1 MNIKITSNKVADGF
15 NATYYS
21 GNKGDVYRFH
31 TDELILRS
39 ECAWRQRFIR
49 GSVKM
54 IEKPDG
60 AGDWPV
66 LIAGDCDQHL
76 PDLVPGDYCYEAQE
90 DDTFWVSLCALS
102 GGYPAPFQHIDLS
115 LKNGEV
121 FTLKQGSIL
130 VLGSGSLVSGE
141 KVVTGPIAVFAKSK
155 DVAFE
160 AQGHVIAVA
169 GWR

>member
-1 MNIKITSNKVADGF
+1 MDIKITSHRVADGF

-39 ECAWRQRFIR
+39 ECAWRQRFVR

-54 IEKPDG
+54 IEKPEA
-60 AGDWPV
+60 AGEFPLRV
-66 LIAGDCDQHL
+66 PGDSDVTLDL
-76 PDLVPGDYCYEAQE
+76 PPGDYCWEAQE

-115 LKNGEV
+115 LENGEV

-160 AQGHVIAVA
+160 AQGQVIAVA